1 MSSVKDE
8 IMSLFKTNTTK
19 DYAKP
24 AQVKNVYGG
33 GKKPQKLKINNLN
46 TTQSKMYEI
55 FLD

>member
-1 MSSVKDE
+1 
-8 IMSLFKTNTTK
+8 MSLFKTNTTK

-24 AQVKNVYGG
+24 AQVKNVYGS